1 MRSQL
6 AAEQADRAQL
16 EAQLAE
22 LQKQLEEAE
31 QKGTPA
37 PDLRGKVGDIASYVK
52 SLIAEDRELVKNR
65 KLTNRKQDTDVK
77 LPKGAMLKF
86 EEILLG
92 ETDEPD

>member
-6 AAEQADRAQL
+6 ETEQADRAQL

-31 QKGTPA
+31 QKGTPV

-52 SLIAEDRELVKNR
+52 SVIAEDR
-65 KLTNRKQDTDVK
+65 KLTKNRKQDTEVK
-77 LPKGAMLKF
+77 LPKGAMSKF